1 MPAEYLTLQF
11 SGSKG
16 CISKNNNEE
25 MIWNN
30 VRLIITENGITKV
43 QTLAGGIEK
52 MDEHVNNYLNV
63 YSQQGW
69 ETVKVEIPEETTQVP
84 NENLQDFK
92 KNILYILKRSGD
104 PNNELVFRNSDTFYA
119 SSTLTPASVLDK
131 N

>member
-16 CISKNNNEE
+16 CISKNNNDE
-25 MIWNN
+25 MMWNN
-30 VRLIITENGITKV
+30 VRLIVTANGVTKV
-43 QTLAGGIEK
+43 QTLAGGIERI
-52 MDEHVNNYLNV
+52 DEHVNNYLNL

-69 ETVKVEIPEETTQVP
+69 ETVKVEMPEETTQVH
-84 NENLQDFK
+84 NENSQDFK

-104 PNNELVFRNSDTFYA
+104 PNNELVFRNSNTFCA
-119 SSTLTPASVLDK
+119 SSMITPPSVLEQ